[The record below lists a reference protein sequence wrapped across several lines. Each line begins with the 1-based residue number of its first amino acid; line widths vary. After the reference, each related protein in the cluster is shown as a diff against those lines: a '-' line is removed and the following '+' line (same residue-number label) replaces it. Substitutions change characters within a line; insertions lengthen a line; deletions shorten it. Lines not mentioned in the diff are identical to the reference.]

1 MPKNTTKRYKSYNN
15 TSSWFPHFEEKKRAK
30 KVSLTI
36 PNRFSMIN
44 LTKSI
49 HYIFRVNLNDPV
61 DVRIF
66 QNQFW
71 NWGVY
76 ISSNFDWSVLVV
88 DRALD
93 FSYHWRFQF
102 GVEIVEIKQL
112 KVCTIPSS
120 NDGFET
126 LSTISKPWNEK
137 KKLLCGSLFG
147 SISCEEEIGM
157 FENITKRI
165 FYIKILETQ
174 IFYISFK

>member
-1 MPKNTTKRYKSYNN
+1 
-15 TSSWFPHFEEKKRAK
+15 
-30 KVSLTI
+30 
-36 PNRFSMIN
+36 MIN

-93 FSYHWRFQF
+93 LSHHWRFQF
-102 GVEIVEIKQL
+102 GVKIKQL
-112 KVCTIPSS
+112 EVCTNPSS

-137 KKLLCGSLFG
+137 KLLCGSLFG
-147 SISCEEEIGM
+147 SISCEEIGK

>member
-1 MPKNTTKRYKSYNN
+1 
-15 TSSWFPHFEEKKRAK
+15 
-30 KVSLTI
+30 
-36 PNRFSMIN
+36 MIN

-93 FSYHWRFQF
+93 FSHHWRVQF
-102 GVEIVEIKQL
+102 GVKIKQL
-112 KVCTIPSS
+112 EVCTIPSS

-137 KKLLCGSLFG
+137 KLLCGSLFG
-147 SISCEEEIGM
+147 SISCEEAIGM
-157 FENITKRI
+157 FENINKTKYWKCKSLPHFQIRPI
-165 FYIKILETQ
+165 PILN
-174 IFYISFK
+174 FKSRKSYQFRKRFWGTWK